1 MSKINDLIAA
11 IGLTLLNGILLFI
24 INRVF
29 SDTLGQEY
37 LGLYKLFSQLIS
49 YLNLADLGLSIAAIT
64 LLYAPIKEKNTSK
77 IANIM
82 YSTIRLYK
90 LIFASFFILGIL
102 SNLALPILVDINVS
116 LDIYMSWSGYILI
129 TAISYISAPYAILL
143 TADGKY
149 GYVQLLRGCVKIV
162 TSLVQ
167 ILVLYKTESFLC
179 FIFVAV
185 TLSSI
190 EFLIFNYKFRKE
202 YNNLILNIKKESK
215 KNDELFKRTKLLAV
229 HKIASTLVFNT
240 DLIVI
245 SKFLGLMTVAKFAS
259 YQMIFQFCTL
269 ILNSML
275 NVLKPIIGRVKTQKN
290 DMDMYLIW
298 RDLFKIFNVIA
309 LISVSFMFVTMEP
322 LIKLWMGGEYIIN
335 KIILVLM
342 LLNFYIAI
350 VRMPLDII
358 KESYGKFEDV
368 NLAILEGVMNLFLSV
383 LLVYTY
389 GLAGVVIGTLLT
401 NIVVIMFLKPN
412 FVFKHCLNVDVSIYL
427 KDIFC
432 IIIMSFTFMI
442 IIILALNNVSMGNEL
457 YDFFEATFFRVLIL
471 LLFSFL
477 IVRLF
482 FWSSLN
488 NVVRIINGS

>member
-1 MSKINDLIAA
+1 MSKINDVIAA

-64 LLYAPIKEKNTSK
+64 LLYAPIKENNTSK

-82 YSTIRLYK
+82 YSTMRLYK
-90 LIFASFFILGIL
+90 LIFVLFFSLGIV
-102 SNLALPILVDINVS
+102 SNIALPFLVDINVGF
-116 LDIYMSWSGYILI
+116 DIYMSWSAYVFI

-149 GYVQLLRGCVKIV
+149 GYVQLLRGCVKIA

-167 ILVLYKTESFLC
+167 ILVLYKTESFLY

-185 TLSSI
+185 TLSSV
-190 EFLIFNYKFRKE
+190 EFLVFNYKFKKE
-202 YNNLILNIKKESK
+202 YDKLIVCIQKENK

-229 HKIASTLVFNT
+229 HKVASTLVFNT

-245 SKFLGLMTVAKFAS
+245 SKFIGLTTVAQFAS

-269 ILNSML
+269 ILNSIL
-275 NVLKPIIGRVKTQKN
+275 NVLRPIIGRVKTQKN
-290 DMDMYLIW
+290 DRDMYLIW
-298 RDLFKIFNVIA
+298 RDLFKIFNIVAI
-309 LISVSFMFVTMEP
+309 INVGFIFVTMEP
-322 LIKLWMGGEYIIN
+322 FIKLWMGSEYIIN
-335 KIILVLM
+335 HAILVWM
-342 LLNFYIAI
+342 LLNFYISI
-350 VRMPLDII
+350 IRMPLDII

-368 NLAILEGVMNLFLSV
+368 NLAILEGVMNLFLSII
-383 LLVYTY
+383 LVYTC

-401 NIVVIMFLKPN
+401 NVVVIMFLKPK
-412 FVFKHCLNVDVSIYL
+412 FVFDNCLNVEMSIYL
-427 KDIFC
+427 KDIFR
-432 IIIMSFTFMI
+432 IITMSFTFMI
-442 IIILALNNVSMGNEL
+442 IIIVVLNNVSMGNEL
-457 YDFFEATFFRVLIL
+457 YDFFEATLCRVFIL
-471 LLFSFL
+471 LMFSFL

-482 FWSSLN
+482 FWGAFN